1 MNAVEVSQLEKRF
14 GALRALADLDLCV
27 PEAALVLVRGPNG
40 AGKSTLLR
48 VLAGLTRPS
57 RGTVRVLG
65 EDLFRTSGAATRGRV
80 GYLGPEPGL
89 YGELSV
95 EENLAYCAHL
105 HGRSRTRVSELLAVF
120 ELEPLRARR
129 VRTLSTGYRKRTGLA
144 RALVAEPGLLLLDEP
159 WSGLDAAASALLD
172 AQLAA
177 LRERGGSALVAAH
190 APEMLAAI
198 FDATI
203 SLEAGRRIA

>member
-1 MNAVEVSQLEKRF
+1 MNAVEASQLEKRF
-14 GALRALADLDLCV
+14 GAVRALAGVELCV
-27 PEAALVLVRGPNG
+27 PEGALLLVSGPNG

-57 RGTVRVLG
+57 RGVVRVLG
-65 EDLFRTSGAATRGRV
+65 QDLFRASGAATRGRV
-80 GYLGPEPGL
+80 GYLGPEPGV

-95 EENLAYCAHL
+95 EENLAYCARL
-105 HGRSRTRVSELLAVF
+105 HGCPRARVSELLAAF
-120 ELEPLRARR
+120 ELAPLRARR

-144 RALVAEPGLLLLDEP
+144 RALVAEPDLLLLDEP
-159 WSGLDAAASALLD
+159 WSGLDADATALLD

-190 APEMLAAI
+190 APEMLAAS
-198 FDATI
+198 FDAAI
-203 SLEAGRRIA
+203 ALEAGRRTA